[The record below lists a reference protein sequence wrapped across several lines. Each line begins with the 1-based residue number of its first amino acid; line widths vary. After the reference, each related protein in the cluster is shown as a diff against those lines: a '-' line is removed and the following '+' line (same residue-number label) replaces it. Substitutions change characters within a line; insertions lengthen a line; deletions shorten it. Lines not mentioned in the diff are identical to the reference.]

1 MNKPISYSLVL
12 ALGFIS
18 HSVFAQSNQFNIT
31 ANTTSGCNVLAS
43 DINFGQLIASVNQ
56 NTTLN
61 VHCSKGANVTIE
73 GTGSKNPDALNGHF
87 MTIGTY
93 TMTQGT
99 SNKDYTKGLGYI
111 LTTNNISSNSDF
123 TLVYRPRDNFFAYD
137 LAKIG
142 FAAYN
147 HSMIVKSLTGNNI
160 PLVFTATVLN
170 TNPFKQL
177 APGDYYD
184 NFTYTL
190 TY

>member
-99 SNKDYTKGLGYI
+99 SNKDFTKGLAYR

-123 TLVYRPRDNFFAYD
+123 TLVYRPRDNIFSYN

-142 FAAYN
+142 FTAYN